1 MPIRAVRK
9 EDHDAIWQILEPAIR
24 AGDTYPLPR
33 DMDKAE
39 AIPHWTGP
47 DREAFVAEKDGRIIG
62 TYYLRANQAGGGA
75 HVANCGYVTADDAR
89 GRGVARSMCEHS
101 LLHARERGFRAM
113 QFNFVISTNEQAIR
127 LWESLGFIRRSS
139 PARLPPLPNRLHGC
153 SCYVSFALTLFVS
166 WLRAISATPVIG
178 IARQA
183 VRRHSVILRRSG
195 QRSLPPCWPHSAAER
210 AQERDRLCKSGRRR
224 QTIRHD
230 AFAHCLL

>member
-47 DREAFVAEKDGRIIG
+47 DLEAFVAEKDGRIIG

-101 LLHARERGFRAM
+101 LLHARERRFRAM

-127 LWESLGFIRRSS
+127 LWESLGFIIVG
-139 PARLPPLPNRLHGC
+139 RLPLAFHHPQIG
-153 SCYVSFALTLFVS
+153 YTDALVMF
-166 WLRAISATPVIG
+166 
-178 IARQA
+178 
-183 VRRHSVILRRSG
+183 
-195 QRSLPPCWPHSAAER
+195 RSL
-210 AQERDRLCKSGRRR
+210 
-224 QTIRHD
+224 
-230 AFAHCLL
+230 

>member
-101 LLHARERGFRAM
+101 LRG
-113 QFNFVISTNEQAIR
+113 
-127 LWESLGFIRRSS
+127 
-139 PARLPPLPNRLHGC
+139 
-153 SCYVSFALTLFVS
+153 
-166 WLRAISATPVIG
+166 
-178 IARQA
+178 
-183 VRRHSVILRRSG
+183 
-195 QRSLPPCWPHSAAER
+195 SAALG
-210 AQERDRLCKSGRRR
+210 LCSS
-224 QTIRHD
+224 I
-230 AFAHCLL
+230 L

>member
-1 MPIRAVRK
+1 
-9 EDHDAIWQILEPAIR
+9 
-24 AGDTYPLPR
+24 
-33 DMDKAE
+33 MDKAE

-113 QFNFVISTNEQAIR
+113 QFNCVISTNEQAIR
-127 LWESLGFIRRSS
+127 LWESLGFIMSVVSRSPS
-139 PARLPPLPNRLHGC
+139 TTPKSATRMLL
-153 SCYVSFALTLFVS
+153 YVSFALTLFVS

-183 VRRHSVILRRSG
+183 VRGHSVILRRSG
-195 QRSLPPCWPHSAAER
+195 QRSLLPCWPHSAAER
-210 AQERDRLCKSGRRR
+210 AQERDRLGKGGRRR

>member
-1 MPIRAVRK
+1 MLIRAVRK
-9 EDHDAIWQILEPAIR
+9 EDHDAIWQILEPMIR

-101 LLHARERGFRAM
+101 LLHARAATCAGARLQGYAVQFCNQHKRAS
-113 QFNFVISTNEQAIR
+113 NPAVGKPWLHN
-127 LWESLGFIRRSS
+127 RRSS
-139 PARLPPLPNRLHGC
+139 PARLPPPPNRLHGC

-178 IARQA
+178 YRQA
-183 VRRHSVILRRSG
+183 GRSQASG
-195 QRSLPPCWPHSAAER
+195 DLAAEWT
-210 AQERDRLCKSGRRR
+210 AIAA
-224 QTIRHD
+224 T
-230 AFAHCLL
+230 LLAS

>member
-47 DREAFVAEKDGRIIG
+47 DLEAFVAEKDGRIIG

-75 HVANCGYVTADDAR
+75 HVANCGYMTADDAR
-89 GRGVARSMCEHS
+89 GRGVARSTCEHS
-101 LLHARERGFRAM
+101 LLHARERRFRAM

-127 LWESLGFIRRSS
+127 LWESLGFITSVVSRSPS
-139 PARLPPLPNRLHGC
+139 TTPK
-153 SCYVSFALTLFVS
+153 
-166 WLRAISATPVIG
+166 SATRMLLLCFVRSDSFRQLVEG
-178 IARQA
+178 DLGNARYWYRQA
-183 VRRHSVILRRSG
+183 GRSQAFG
-195 QRSLPPCWPHSAAER
+195 DLAAEWT
-210 AQERDRLCKSGRRR
+210 AIAA
-224 QTIRHD
+224 T
-230 AFAHCLL
+230 LLAS